1 VTTARTTGAVALT
14 SVALMVAAMSVRG
27 GAHPTGAVTWSTVSR
42 VLDARCLSCHGPGG
56 GAAPRLDG
64 YEHARLAAGDIKRAV
79 LERRMPPWYA
89 VEGFGDFADNPTLTP
104 IEAAWVADWADAG
117 APDDPAGA
125 EALPTGPAEAGSDG
139 TGPAP
144 SYTDLPAEAGSH
156 STHAA
161 GSHGTGDAAARAHH
175 AHGEEL
181 VLRTPA
187 YPVEQPSHTF
197 ALPTGLTRDRWVRG
211 WEVRPG
217 NRAFVLGAVIA
228 LAPGTTL
235 GTWTAGDGMTMLP
248 DGVAARIPRGSTI
261 HLTLKYR
268 RASMTTAGESSV
280 RFLLAD
286 SPGRQL
292 RTLSLPCGPSKVPRD
307 IDALSIRPAR
317 DLPGE
322 ALTVEARR
330 PDRSVEPIAWFQNFP
345 RAHDRTYWFRRPV
358 ALPAGTS
365 ISVAAADAHC
375 GADLEYVE
383 R

>member
-1 VTTARTTGAVALT
+1 VTFARTTGAVALT
-14 SVALMVAAMSVRG
+14 SVAIMVAAMSVRG

-42 VLDARCLSCHGPGG
+42 VLAARCLSCHGPGG

-64 YEHARLAAGDIKRAV
+64 YEHARLAAGDMKRAV

-125 EALPTGPAEAGSDG
+125 EAL
-139 TGPAP
+139 
-144 SYTDLPAEAGSH
+144 DLPPEAGSH
-156 STHAA
+156 STAA
-161 GSHGTGDAAARAHH
+161 VGSHGTGGAAAHAHH

-187 YPVEQPSHTF
+187 YQVEQPSHTF

-217 NRAFVLGAVIA
+217 NRAFVLGAVFA

-268 RASMTTAGESSV
+268 RASMTTAGDSSV

-286 SPGRQL
+286 SPGRQI
-292 RTLSLPCGPSKVPRD
+292 RTLSLPCGSSKVPRD

>member
-1 VTTARTTGAVALT
+1 MALT
-14 SVALMVAAMSVRG
+14 SAVIIVAAMSVRG

-42 VLDARCLSCHGPGG
+42 VLDERCLSCHGPGG

-64 YEHARLAAGDIKRAV
+64 YEHARLAADDMKRAV

-89 VEGFGDFADNPTLTP
+89 VEGFGDFAGNPTLTQV
-104 IEAAWVADWADAG
+104 EATWLADWADAG

-125 EALPTGPAEAGSDG
+125 EVS
-139 TGPAP
+139 
-144 SYTDLPAEAGSH
+144 DLPAEAGSH
-156 STHAA
+156 GAHQA
-161 GSHGTGDAAARAHH
+161 GSHEHAHH
-175 AHGEEL
+175 SQSEEL

-187 YPVEQPSHTF
+187 YPIEQPSHTF

-217 NRAFVLGAVIA
+217 NRALVLGAVIA

-248 DGVAARIPRGSTI
+248 DGVAARLPQGSTI
-261 HLTLKYR
+261 QLTLKYR
-268 RASMTTAGESSV
+268 RASSTTADESSI
-280 RFLLAD
+280 RFVFAD
-286 SPGRQL
+286 APGRQL
-292 RTLSLPCGPSKVPRD
+292 RTLPLPCGPSRIPRD
-307 IDALSIRPAR
+307 IEALAIRSAR

-330 PDRSVEPIAWFQNFP
+330 PDRSVEPLAWFQNFP
-345 RAHDRTYWFRRPV
+345 RAHDRTYWFRRSV

-365 ISVAAADAHC
+365 ISVAASDAHC